1 MYLAAILSTIAAW
14 FMGLFLD
21 ANHQLGDPLGFTS
34 FRILFPILTMGIFI
48 LKAVNRK
55 NSE

>member
-1 MYLAAILSTIAAW
+1 MYLAAILSTIATW

-21 ANHQLGDPLGFTS
+21 ANLQLGDPLGFTS

>member
-14 FMGLFLD
+14 VMGLFLD
-21 ANHQLGDPLGFTS
+21 ANLQLGDPLGFTS

>member
-21 ANHQLGDPLGFTS
+21 VNLQLGDPLGFTS

>member
-21 ANHQLGDPLGFTS
+21 ANLQLGDPLGFTS

>member
-21 ANHQLGDPLGFTS
+21 ANIQLGDPLGFTS

>member
-21 ANHQLGDPLGFTS
+21 VNLQLEIHWIYKLSD
-34 FRILFPILTMGIFI
+34 LFPILTMGIFI

>member
-1 MYLAAILSTIAAW
+1 MYFAAILSTIAAW

-21 ANHQLGDPLGFTS
+21 VNLQLGDPLGFTS

>member
-21 ANHQLGDPLGFTS
+21 VNLQLEIHWDLQAFGF
-34 FRILFPILTMGIFI
+34 FFLF
-48 LKAVNRK
+48 
-55 NSE
+55 